1 MRDESE
7 IHAAWMRGDM
17 TGASSKL
24 LTTLGPEIL
33 GYLVGMHGD
42 VDTANDVFSVFC
54 ERIWREMPGFAWRCS
69 ARTWAYIIVRRISID
84 HTRSEVRRTRR
95 VDPISEIADWAEI
108 AAQVRTQTLPFLQTG
123 ARDALRALRDRLPPE
138 DRMLLVLRVDR
149 ELAWSDLAHVFL
161 GDAAGDAARRKQEAA
176 RLRKRFQLVK
186 DRLRRWMIEDGLL
199 PPDDA

>member
-17 TGASSKL
+17 TGASSQL

-42 VDTANDVFSVFC
+42 LDKANDVFSAFC
-54 ERIWREMPGFAWRCS
+54 ERIWREMPDFQWRCS
-69 ARTWAYIIVRRISID
+69 ARTWAYVIVRRISID
-84 HTRSEVRRTRR
+84 HARSESRRTRR
-95 VDPISEIADWAEI
+95 IQPISQLSGWSEI
-108 AAQVRTQTLPFLQTG
+108 AAQVRTQTMPFLQTG

-149 ELAWSDLAHVFL
+149 ELSWSDLAHVFL

-186 DRLRRWMIEDGLL
+186 DRLRRWMIEGGLL